1 MPKQRAVP
9 TSPRG
14 YCEPLDNLDSIG
26 AHLMG
31 NTYICTNFS
40 TSFIKLNMNDQV
52 WICGM
57 GAISAIGGNS
67 SENFEAL
74 LSGTS
79 GVGKATFLHSV
90 HKDSLLVCEI
100 KKSNEELAS
109 IAQMKNHLP
118 RATYFSAIATEEALT
133 QFKSQINDSIF
144 DELRVGFLSGNTI
157 GGMDL
162 SENFYSHFLHDKNSG
177 HLSDIVYHECGA
189 ITELVAEKFDFR
201 NYVSTL
207 STACSSS
214 ANAIMQGCRLLK
226 HNKLDVVIAGGT
238 DALCRFTL
246 NGFNTLMIVDSEPC
260 KPFDENRKGLNLG
273 EGAGY
278 VVLVS
283 DATLRKLGL
292 TPIAEVSGY
301 ANANDA
307 FHQTA
312 SSAEGKGNFLAMEQ
326 ALLMSG
332 LRTDQI
338 DYINAHGTGTANN
351 DSSEGI
357 AIERLFANHIPLV
370 SSTKANTG
378 HTLGACG
385 GIEAVYSCMSLQ
397 HNIAYPSLRMSTPMK
412 EFSFQINNQLIRN
425 REIRHVMSNS
435 FGFGGNCTSLIF
447 SKIIQ

>member
-1 MPKQRAVP
+1 
-9 TSPRG
+9 
-14 YCEPLDNLDSIG
+14 
-26 AHLMG
+26 
-31 NTYICTNFS
+31 
-40 TSFIKLNMNDQV
+40 MNNRV

-57 GAISAIGGNS
+57 GAISAIGDTVL
-67 SENFEAL
+67 ENFESLVA
-74 LSGTS
+74 GNS
-79 GVGKATFLHSV
+79 GVGKSTFLHTI

-100 KKSNEELAS
+100 KKSNEELAGM
-109 IAQMKNHLP
+109 AKMKPYLP
-118 RATYFSAIATEEALT
+118 RAAYFSAIACEEAMT
-133 QFKSQINDSIF
+133 QFILQIG
-144 DELRVGFLSGNTI
+144 EAAYKKLRVGFLSGNTI

-162 SENFYSHFLHDKNSG
+162 SEHFYDDFLRDKSSG
-177 HLSDIVYHECGA
+177 HLSDVVYHECGA
-189 ITELVAEKFDFR
+189 ITELVAEKLNINR
-201 NYVSTL
+201 YVATL

-214 ANAIMQGCRLLK
+214 ANAIMQGCRLIK

-260 KPFDENRKGLNLG
+260 KPFDDNRKGLNLG

-278 VVLVS
+278 IVLVS
-283 DATLRKLGL
+283 DAIKKQLGL
-292 TPIAEVSGY
+292 MPIAAVSGY

-326 ALLMSG
+326 ALQMSG
-332 LRTDQI
+332 ISPHQV

-357 AIERLFANHIPLV
+357 AIERLFADRVPLV

-385 GIEAVYSCMSLQ
+385 GIEAVYSCLSLQ
-397 HNIAYPSLRMSTPMK
+397 HNTVYPSLRMSTPMK
-412 EFSFQINNQLIRN
+412 DFSFRVNTQLIQDK
-425 REIRHVMSNS
+425 EINHVMSNS
-435 FGFGGNCTSLIF
+435 FGFGGNCSSLIF
-447 SKIIQ
+447 SKTI